1 MSHFLLSPGWLR
13 PSIDRSQNARLAPE
27 QIEAV
32 AEAIKIGPTAY
43 DVSKTL
49 LCSRSPYFA
58 GMFNGKFKEGQEQS
72 AVLEE
77 IEGVVSNRSFRL
89 FLQWLYLGR
98 VILGKE
104 SPTDWISVMIEFAR
118 LVDMLSINNVESQII
133 EHIRATILDNVPDI
147 YSRDRLV
154 RHMTRENVYAA
165 THLLKGHSVR

>member
-1 MSHFLLSPGWLR
+1 
-13 PSIDRSQNARLAPE
+13 
-27 QIEAV
+27 
-32 AEAIKIGPTAY
+32 
-43 DVSKTL
+43 
-49 LCSRSPYFA
+49 
-58 GMFNGKFKEGQEQS
+58 MFNGKFKEGQEQS

-133 EHIRATILDNVPDI
+133 EHICATILDNVPDI
-147 YSRDRLV
+147 YSRDRLFSDEIREELEFAADVLQELKVSLKSVKTESYV
-154 RHMTRENVYAA
+154 RIHFKEPLSGKQVLFNP
-165 THLLKGHSVR
+165 H